1 MNSAFEPYRN
11 TKSSYTALFFDC
23 RHVIF
28 LAIASELP
36 GIAVKRIFLTLA
48 VLANIT
54 LLIAFVLGW
63 QIGDPMKLNGHDSE
77 VNQRIGTH
85 LLAGLGA
92 LTSATMVHAL
102 LFTYFMGTGRWIEE
116 TSNAYSL
123 SDSWYRRNQR
133 VKYGILPGICI
144 GFLLLVITG
153 SLGAVADPATT
164 ASLSKT
170 FGINDSTLHFG
181 AAICAWIANIIINIT
196 QYIAIMKNS
205 AVVECVLAEV
215 RRIRLEKGLP
225 VD

>member
-1 MNSAFEPYRN
+1 MNSALEPYGN

-23 RHVIF
+23 HHFIF
-28 LAIASELP
+28 LANAAELP

-63 QIGDPMKLNGHDSE
+63 QVGDPMKLNGHDPE
-77 VNQRIGTH
+77 VNRRIGTH

-116 TSNAYSL
+116 TSKAYSL
-123 SDSWYRRNQR
+123 SESWYLTNQR
-133 VKYGILPGICI
+133 IKYGILPGICI

-153 SLGAVADPATT
+153 SLGAVADPATS
-164 ASLSKT
+164 ASLQKT
-170 FGINDSTLHFG
+170 LGISDSTLHFS
-181 AAICAWIANIIINIT
+181 AAVCAWIANIIINMT
-196 QYIAIMKNS
+196 QYIAIIRNS
-205 AVVECVLAEV
+205 AIVEGVLAEV
-215 RRIRLEKGLP
+215 RRIRQEKGLP